1 MVFYHFFNQPQVWG
15 PVKMFPKVF
24 RETSNFIHSAKRKKV
39 IPSFPNLN
47 PTSTLGKFG
56 YHTSRRLFCT
66 ERGKHLISYLIK
78 HTLIFRCMLNG
89 KFLRANCHPHNG
101 VRSVKKPAAMYSAIR
116 CLIWA
121 VMVFQA
127 LQLISLYI
135 HIFKNIEVWLSKVD

>member
-89 KFLRANCHPHNG
+89 KFLRANCHPPQWRAFGEKTSSDVFRNKAPYMSSNG
-101 VRSVKKPAAMYSAIR
+101 FSGPATY
-116 CLIWA
+116 
-121 VMVFQA
+121 
-127 LQLISLYI
+127 
-135 HIFKNIEVWLSKVD
+135 

>member
-24 RETSNFIHSAKRKKV
+24 REKSNFIHSAKRKKV

-89 KFLRANCHPHNG
+89 KFLRANCHPPQWRAFREKTSSDVFRNKAPYMSSNG
-101 VRSVKKPAAMYSAIR
+101 FSGPATY
-116 CLIWA
+116 
-121 VMVFQA
+121 
-127 LQLISLYI
+127 
-135 HIFKNIEVWLSKVD
+135 